1 MPLNT
6 HILNDTVEIQRITA
20 SGTDARG
27 NISDDWSTL
36 SSSANCRKVSGGTAE
51 DRDGR
56 NTIVESLTLYFGET
70 VDVKA
75 SDRIKDGTKYYEII
89 AINTVRDSKGDDCYT
104 VASCLFRELNW
115 QVEKLLKKILIR

>member
-75 SDRIKDGTKYYEII
+75 SDRIKDGTKCI
-89 AINTVRDSKGDDCYT
+89 TK
-104 VASCLFRELNW
+104 
-115 QVEKLLKKILIR
+115 

>member
-89 AINTVRDSKGDDCYT
+89 AINTVRDSTGDDCYT
-104 VASCLFRELNW
+104 VASCLYRE
-115 QVEKLLKKILIR
+115 